1 VNNFRWLVM
10 TPPERRA
17 VVARFM
23 SDLSSAMESH
33 LAELSRSDART
44 HISDLEEAPH
54 PSSHPRYLLDG
65 FYSHQKLE
73 NVAKRLNGYEVRTE
87 VEGSYAGLVVTCDT
101 LVKTP
106 WGEKVV
112 VEFKTSTSSNW
123 KRVLNEGAFPHHV
136 GRTRVYIEA
145 FDADY
150 GIIVY
155 ENRDTL
161 EWIPVF
167 VARDR
172 QEADAYVQKLVSRRE
187 VGKEAVEVGEG
198 SENTPQG
205 G

>member
-10 TPPERRA
+10 TPPERRT

-23 SDLSSAMESH
+23 SDLASAMESH
-33 LAELSRSDART
+33 LAELSRSDARL
-44 HISDLEEAPH
+44 HISDLEETPH
-54 PSSHPRYLLDG
+54 PNAHPRYLLDG

-73 NVAKRLNGYEVRTE
+73 NVAKRLRGYDVQTE
-87 VEGSYAGLVVTCDT
+87 VEGSYAGLVVTCDA
-101 LVKTP
+101 LVGTP

-123 KRVLNEGAFPHHV
+123 KRVLDEGAFPQHV

-167 VARDR
+167 VARNK

-187 VGKEAVEVGEG
+187 VREEEAESEEG
-198 SENTPQG
+198 SKNPTQG

>member
-1 VNNFRWLVM
+1 
-10 TPPERRA
+10 
-17 VVARFM
+17 
-23 SDLSSAMESH
+23 METH
-33 LAELSRSDART
+33 LAELSRSDARV

-54 PSSHPRYLLDG
+54 PNAHPRYLLDG

-73 NVAKRLNGYEVRTE
+73 NVAKRLSGYGVQTE
-87 VEGSYAGLVVTCDT
+87 VEGSYAGLVVTCDV
-101 LVKTP
+101 LLRTP

-112 VEFKTSTSSNW
+112 VEFKTATSSNW
-123 KRVLNEGAFPHHV
+123 KRVLSEGAFPQHV

-167 VARDR
+167 VARNK

-187 VGKEAVEVGEG
+187 VGKEEAEAGEG
-198 SENTPQG
+198 PEDSPQG

>member
-1 VNNFRWLVM
+1 MNNFRWLVM
-10 TPPERRA
+10 TPPERRT
-17 VVARFM
+17 VVARLL
-23 SDLSSAMESH
+23 SDLTSAMETH
-33 LAELSRSDART
+33 LAELSRSDARV

-54 PSSHPRYLLDG
+54 PNAHPRYLLDG

-73 NVAKRLNGYEVRTE
+73 NVAKRLSGYGVQTE
-87 VEGSYAGLVVTCDT
+87 VEGSYAGLVVTCDV
-101 LVKTP
+101 LLRTP

-112 VEFKTSTSSNW
+112 VEFKTATSSNW
-123 KRVLNEGAFPHHV
+123 KRVLSEGAFPQHV

-167 VARDR
+167 VARNK

-187 VGKEAVEVGEG
+187 VGKEEAEAGEG
-198 SENTPQG
+198 PEDSPQG